1 MNRSAN
7 PARPAL
13 PGMGR
18 LLNPQGVA
26 VIGASRRPEKIGY
39 KIVQNILTVGYRGR
53 ILPVNPAGG
62 EVLGIPICRSIDE
75 IAGRAEVAVISIP
88 APRVLEAA
96 EACAAAGVEFLV
108 VVTSGFSEV
117 GNHEGEEA
125 LVALA
130 RAHGMRVLGPNV
142 FGFYSARASLN
153 AGFAPPD
160 IEPGRVAILT
170 QSGAMGG
177 AMIGKTQLAHIGLSA
192 LIPLGNKADITE
204 ADLLDF
210 FAEDPETDIV
220 LIYIEGVKKGRALFE
235 ALESTTR
242 HKPVIVIKSGRSQRG
257 AQAAASHTGSLSG
270 SDVIFDHLMRQCG
283 VLRAEHL
290 NEALLWCQALG
301 DMPLPSGENAV
312 IITNG
317 GGAGVAASDAC
328 EKYGVSLYDDSE
340 MLEQA
345 FRPITPPLGSTKNP
359 IDMTGEAT
367 TEAYHR
373 ALAAAAQ
380 DENVHA
386 CLAIFCETALLSF
399 ESLPREIEMMQR
411 VFQERGKPVVFC
423 LLGGRRVEACIR
435 ELEAKHVTATDEV
448 YAAASA
454 LAVTF
459 RQARRQ
465 GRRSALGGPSAGER
479 APGGPAVGE
488 RAPGGA
494 SAGETALGRPEVRGG
509 EVGYR
514 FDRAAIAGVVEK
526 ARVQERAFLLADEG
540 YAVLRAA
547 GIGTPGTRVA
557 HSLDGAVL
565 AAEELGYPV
574 VMKVL
579 SRDILHKS
587 DVGGVALDL
596 ENRNEVID
604 AYQAIRQNCRRRAP
618 EARLDGVEI
627 SSMVKGR
634 GEFIIGA
641 RRDPIFGPV
650 VMFGLGGVYVE
661 LLQDVAFRAAPAGR
675 TEVLSMIKETR
686 AQRLLAGFRGE
697 APLDQGAVIQTIDR
711 LGALILRVPA
721 LGDIE
726 INPLAVFREGEGA
739 TAVDVRILLS
749 RAEE

>member
-1 MNRSAN
+1 M
-7 PARPAL
+7 
-13 PGMGR
+13 
-18 LLNPQGVA
+18 
-26 VIGASRRPEKIGY
+26 
-39 KIVQNILTVGYRGR
+39 
-53 ILPVNPAGG
+53 
-62 EVLGIPICRSIDE
+62 
-75 IAGRAEVAVISIP
+75 
-88 APRVLEAA
+88 
-96 EACAAAGVEFLV
+96 
-108 VVTSGFSEV
+108 
-117 GNHEGEEA
+117 
-125 LVALA
+125 
-130 RAHGMRVLGPNV
+130 PNV

-301 DMPLPSGENAV
+301 DMPLPSGENTV

-373 ALAAAAQ
+373 ALAAAAH
-380 DENVHA
+380 DEHVHA

-435 ELEAKHVTATDEV
+435 ELEAKHITATDEV

-465 GRRSALGGPSAGER
+465 RQRAAAGGP
-479 APGGPAVGE
+479 
-488 RAPGGA
+488 
-494 SAGETALGRPEVRGG
+494 
-509 EVGYR
+509 EVGGVEAGHR
-514 FDRAAIAGVVEK
+514 FDRAAIAGVV
-526 ARVQERAFLLADEG
+526 ARARAQERAFLLADEG

-697 APLDQGAVIQTIDR
+697 APLDQGAMIQTIDR

-721 LGDIE
+721 LSDIE